1 MCCCRGF
8 QLEEKSLGPQIKGV
22 RCWERCVERL
32 WLIPGGQPSSLC
44 SGRGTLSVWSLV
56 VLLCSETWG
65 FSLLVT
71 NGCQGWEPGRYQFR
85 VIYSLINAVILRVLL
100 V

>member
-1 MCCCRGF
+1 M
-8 QLEEKSLGPQIKGV
+8 LGALYGAA
-22 RCWERCVERL
+22 L
-32 WLIPGGQPSSLC
+32 ADSS
-44 SGRGTLSVWSLV
+44 GTAEFPVLQQGNAEVLSVWSLI

-71 NGCQGWEPGRYQFR
+71 NGCQGWEPGRDEFR
-85 VIYSLINAVILRVLL
+85 VIYSLINAVILPVLL